1 MQYQSTRDHALV
13 VSSSEAILRGLTPDG
28 GLFVPVSF
36 PQADLEAWRSL
47 DYPALAAAVLQLYL
61 TDYDPAFLRTAA
73 REAYGTAFGGK
84 AGQTVQVR
92 RGLPPWN
99 SGMARHV
106 RSRITRCS

>member
-61 TDYDPAFLRTAA
+61 TDYD
-73 REAYGTAFGGK
+73 
-84 AGQTVQVR
+84 
-92 RGLPPWN
+92 
-99 SGMARHV
+99 H
-106 RSRITRCS
+106 